1 LAQARIQ
8 SLLVAVV
15 LVRQVRLRSAIL
27 RRPSE
32 LTSFKE
38 RRVARQVRCLKQP
51 RVVAVE
57 VRLAGLGLGRLV
69 RPKCQVWLV
78 VLVAVARELLI
89 LMGLVGQAH
98 QDKEATVGREMVL
111 VLRGLVAVEVRR
123 PLTVHQQ

>member
-38 RRVARQVRCLKQP
+38 RRVARQVRCPKQP
-51 RVVAVE
+51 LVVAVE